1 MPAVMSMWPHLSDSW
16 PAALM
21 VPGLMLAAGVSLSL
35 DIANPWRSSG
45 VRTSAAGLL
54 AGLVGG
60 GVGTAAAGAGFSR
73 PVVSAG
79 ILAVGG
85 ILLLCGL
92 LGARAFG
99 RSVRRYDSAHRRRE
113 HLRGHGTRSVAV
125 VDALS
130 WEQAYQEDD
139 PIFTITATMRT
150 NRGLRTVTGDLC
162 APRDLAPIVGGTVIV
177 SHDGT
182 TDDPTGIDCLFAS
195 DPHSPRDPDAL
206 RTYPPRPESSPS

>member
-21 VPGLMLAAGVSLSL
+21 VPGLMLAAGVALSL

-60 GVGTAAAGAGFSR
+60 GVGTAAAG
-73 PVVSAG
+73 AG

-113 HLRGHGTRSVAV
+113 HLRAHGTRSVAV

-182 TDDPTGIDCLFAS
+182 TDDPTRIDCLFAA
-195 DPHSPRDPDAL
+195 DPRSPRDPDAL
-206 RTYPPRPESSPS
+206 RTYPPRPEGSPS

>member
-21 VPGLMLAAGVSLSL
+21 VPGLMLAAGVALSL

-60 GVGTAAAGAGFSR
+60 GVGTAAAG
-73 PVVSAG
+73 AG

-113 HLRGHGTRSVAV
+113 HLRGHGTRSIAV

>member
-130 WEQAYQEDD
+130 REQAYQEDD

-182 TDDPTGIDCLFAS
+182 TDDPTRIDCLFAA
-195 DPHSPRDPDAL
+195 DPRSPRDPDAL
-206 RTYPPRPESSPS
+206 RTYPPRPEGSPS